1 MIFNY
6 LYNFVFSCV
15 VRKIV
20 VSLQNG
26 INFAT
31 FFKWLNVKN
40 IA

>member
-6 LYNFVFSCV
+6 LYNFIFSCV
-15 VRKIV
+15 VRKNV
-20 VSLQNG
+20 VPLQIG
-26 INFAT
+26 IYFFT